1 MNISKNVV
9 VEVVVILLLPFVF
22 GFTINATLYFANY
35 LEFIIVDTVVFDS
48 VFKWVYD
55 LWFKGLVFMGFISVF
70 SLGLDFWS
78 GKVLKFLGK

>member
-9 VEVVVILLLPFVF
+9 VEVIVILLLPFVF
-22 GFTINATLYFANY
+22 GFAINATLYFANY

-48 VFKWVYD
+48 AFKWAYD
-55 LWFKGLVFMGFISVF
+55 LWFKGLVLMGFISVF
-70 SLGLDFWS
+70 ALGLDFWS

>member
-9 VEVVVILLLPFVF
+9 VEVIVILLLPFIF
-22 GFTINATLYFANY
+22 GFAINATLYFVNY
-35 LEFIIVDTVVFDS
+35 FEFIVVGTEVFDS
-48 VFKWVYD
+48 AFKWAYD